1 MANLD
6 DKVTVREAYLA
17 MFEYLRC
24 YYEHGKSD
32 EIGGMLGDLS
42 LLQDGE
48 SADPA
53 VMSDFLLA
61 METVL
66 QAEGEGGYNAADL
79 KLL

>member
-1 MANLD
+1 MANFD

-17 MFEYLRC
+17 MFEYLHC
-24 YYEHGKSD
+24 YYERGKSD

-42 LLQDGE
+42 LLQDGG

-53 VMSDFLLA
+53 AMSDFLLA

-66 QAEGEGGYNAADL
+66 LAEGEGGYNAANL